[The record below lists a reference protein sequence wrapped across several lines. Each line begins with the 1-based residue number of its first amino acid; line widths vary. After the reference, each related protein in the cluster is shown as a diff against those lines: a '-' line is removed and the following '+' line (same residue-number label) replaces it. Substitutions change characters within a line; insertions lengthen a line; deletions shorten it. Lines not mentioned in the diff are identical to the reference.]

1 MWVKMCGITRLEDAM
16 AAVQLGAD
24 AIGFVLTTSTRRADV
39 DELKTWIHDIH
50 WVEKV
55 GVFTHEDPRLIMDI
69 GQTLGL
75 NSIQLHGKLTPGHA
89 ALAERCEIIR
99 AISDPGQLNEVAPG
113 AIRRQGVGGH
123 GANRTMT
130 GDFPC
135 RIMIDASRGTGK
147 ATEWVPH
154 SFPYILAGGLTPEN
168 VRQAIARAHPA
179 GVDVSSG
186 VERAPGIKDAGLM
199 ERFIKEARK

>member
-1 MWVKMCGITRLEDAM
+1 MWVKICGITRREDAL

-24 AIGFVLTTSTRRADV
+24 AIGFVLTSSPRRADI
-39 DELKTWIHDIH
+39 DQLKTWIHDIH

-69 GQTLGL
+69 GQALGL
-75 NSIQLHGKLTPGHA
+75 NSIQLHGEFTPGHA
-89 ALAERCEIIR
+89 PLAERFEIIR
-99 AISDPGQLNEVAPG
+99 AIGEQGLPEEGDPRTHG
-113 AIRRQGVGGH
+113 RQGVLSH
-123 GANRTMT
+123 TSLRGAAGNIV
-130 GDFPC
+130 C

-147 ATEWVPH
+147 AGEWAPRG
-154 SFPYILAGGLTPEN
+154 FPYILAGGLNPDN

-186 VERAPGIKDAGLM
+186 VETAPGIKDVGLM
-199 ERFIKEARK
+199 ERFIKEARR